1 MFFLGLTEPVER
13 PLRGGFERTQIVFDH
28 HPYAARI
35 RLCRI
40 RVVRSFPGHA
50 RWATEQWDKVAPPL
64 PPVRIARLQI
74 FLVSVKVHSPRKLFD
89 EDDVFN
95 DIREALDGSLEG
107 TNRFCLDVLLHAR
120 FQRTFLDKFDR
131 AAQHPRE
138 LRLHPHKV

>member
-1 MFFLGLTEPVER
+1 VGELLRNFPQFL
-13 PLRGGFERTQIVFDH
+13 
-28 HPYAARI
+28 
-35 RLCRI
+35 
-40 RVVRSFPGHA
+40 RSFTDPFHA
-50 RWATEQWDKVAPPL
+50 PL
-64 PPVRIARLQI
+64 GRIARLQI
-74 FLVSVKVHSPRKLFD
+74 SLVSVKVHSPRKLFD

-138 LRLHPHKV
+138 LRLHSHNV